1 MDNNE
6 QKSIYVTNE
15 DKANLRKDELKAAR
29 MRKIFKLAIAVITG
43 VVGIS
48 AITINPALTGISAIG
63 FSAIIGS
70 LMAGTKKSRNLDRE
84 ALRSKIYE
92 NMVAEVT
99 RQKEKGMSIEQI
111 RENLNR
117 AVDNGFISQEEV
129 DYIIE
134 EGYERGKTI

>member
-6 QKSIYVTNE
+6 QKSIYITNE
-15 DKANLRKDELKAAR
+15 DKAKLRKDELKAAR
-29 MRKIFKLAIAVITG
+29 MRKVFKLAIAVISG
-43 VVGIS
+43 VVAVS

-63 FSAIIGS
+63 FSAVICS

-84 ALRSKIYE
+84 ALRLKIYE

-99 RQKEKGMSIEQI
+99 RQKENGMPIEQI

-117 AVDNGFISQEEV
+117 AVDNGFISAEEV

-134 EGYERGKTI
+134 EGYEKGKSI

>member
-6 QKSIYVTNE
+6 QKCIYVTNE
-15 DKANLRKDELKAAR
+15 EKIKLRKDELKAER
-29 MRKIFKLAIAVITG
+29 MRRVFKLAIAVISG
-43 VVGIS
+43 AVGIS
-48 AITINPALTGISAIG
+48 TITINPALAGISAIG

-70 LMAGTKKSRNLDRE
+70 LMAGTKKSRNLDNE
-84 ALRSKIYE
+84 ALRMKIYE

-99 RQKEKGMSIEQI
+99 RQKESGMPLEQI

-117 AVDNGFISQEEV
+117 AVDNGFISVEEV